1 MSATFILLNQNYYIG
16 GNRLKPNEMIDKET
30 VKHVEDLAELSL
42 TESEREE
49 LTDDL
54 AGIIDYVNKLQELD
68 TDEVEPLMHILEVE
82 NVLRKDERKT
92 NLPDEEVFKNS
103 PARKGNFF
111 QVPPVI
117 DQD

>member
-1 MSATFILLNQNYYIG
+1 
-16 GNRLKPNEMIDKET
+16 MIDKES

-54 AGIIDYVNKLQELD
+54 ARILDYVDKLGELD
-68 TDEVEPLMHILEVE
+68 TEGVEPLRHILEVQ
-82 NVLRKDERKT
+82 NVMRDDEKRET
-92 NLPDEEVFKNS
+92 LDSEEVFRNA
-103 PARKGNFF
+103 PARDGNFF

-117 DQD
+117 DKDSSEG